1 MKRILFSLMILVSA
15 FAASGDNYF
24 TMGENDTLRVE
35 RSQLGENFTFP
46 VHAHFDG
53 RLNYWRV
60 SFGLPPGIEY
70 TSMARGSDMDLRYLK
85 LSGDS
90 ATYSAL
96 LLKNTLDGELSAAST
111 TDVYGY
117 WDYNGDGVLEP
128 YGLVKWEAGDYSR
141 MFLMT
146 FALSPDFTGGEITLD
161 GNVSSSYDTRGGT
174 VPDYPPVT
182 FHRTVTVVV
191 NGLAGDVDGD
201 GTVGMDDLTALINYL
216 VFDDATGINMANAD
230 ADANGTVGMDDL
242 TALINYL
249 VFNQWP

>member
-1 MKRILFSLMILVSA
+1 MILVSA

-46 VHAHFDG
+46 VRAHFDG
-53 RLNYWRV
+53 RLDRWLV
-60 SFGLPPGIEY
+60 SFGLPSGIEY
-70 TSMARGSDMDLRYLK
+70 TSMARGSDMDLRYMT

-90 ATYSAL
+90 ATYAAR
-96 LLKNTLDGELSAAST
+96 LLKYTLDGELLASST
-111 TDVYGY
+111 TDVNGY
-117 WDYNGDGVLEP
+117 WDYNEDGVLEP
-128 YGLVKWEAGDYSR
+128 YGSVKWEAGDYSR

-146 FALSPDFTGGEITLD
+146 FALSMDFTGGEITLD
-161 GNVSSSYDTRGGT
+161 GSVSSTYDYRGGT

-191 NGLAGDVDGD
+191 SGLAGDVDDD

-216 VFDDATGINMANAD
+216 VFK
-230 ADANGTVGMDDL
+230 
-242 TALINYL
+242 
-249 VFNQWP
+249 QWP